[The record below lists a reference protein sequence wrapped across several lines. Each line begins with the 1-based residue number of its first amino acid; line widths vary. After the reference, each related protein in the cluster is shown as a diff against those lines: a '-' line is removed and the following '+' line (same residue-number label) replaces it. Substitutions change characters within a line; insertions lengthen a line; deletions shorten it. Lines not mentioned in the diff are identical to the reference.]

1 MKHLGLVHILLLL
14 LGTGLFLGPA
24 TAELTASQE
33 VPPTANVGE
42 NVMVTVMLTY
52 SGSNATQASIT
63 PGLPSG
69 LETNFP
75 GGQTELYP
83 GVTAPISYPIRAVQS
98 GTYLVTSQVSYS
110 EEGTGETCAWNHLSR
125 PLASFSQGQLQTYP
139 GQEMPGVWPQS
150 SNPFGTNPYGTYP
163 YGTNPTGTL
172 QNGTIQNGT
181 LQNGLNPG
189 INPGAMPP
197 SGGVMPEGMPNEYPS
212 PIGIQPEQSQPGPTG
227 YEDQASGPN
236 GSRWLLVLTHLFCLL
251 LSTIFKSSR
260 VNNACSTNPR
270 IFDSFSPTFLAIQD
284 GQGLHR
290 LVTCGRDA
298 IYGSEKRGSRGY
310 HIFHHGNLGPR
321 FQGGPLHIVHG
332 AMLLGLLSHNQG

>member
-1 MKHLGLVHILLLL
+1 MKHLGLMHVLLLL
-14 LGTGLFLGPA
+14 LGAGLFLGPA
-24 TAELTASQE
+24 TAELTASQD

-52 SGSNATQASIT
+52 SGSSATQASIT

-110 EEGTGETCAWNHLSR
+110 EEGMWRNLRLESPFTATGQSQPECSR
-125 PLASFSQGQLQTYP
+125 PYP

-150 SNPFGTNPYGTYP
+150 SNPFGTNPNGAYP
-163 YGTNPTGTL
+163 YGTNPPGTL

-181 LQNGLNPG
+181 LPNGFNPG
-189 INPGAMPP
+189 MNPGAMPP
-197 SGGVMPEGMPNEYPS
+197 SGGVMPEGMPNNSLPE
-212 PIGIQPEQSQPGPTG
+212 GIQPEQSQPGPTG

-236 GSRWLLVLTHLFCLL
+236 GSRGH
-251 LSTIFKSSR
+251 
-260 VNNACSTNPR
+260 
-270 IFDSFSPTFLAIQD
+270 
-284 GQGLHR
+284 
-290 LVTCGRDA
+290 
-298 IYGSEKRGSRGY
+298 
-310 HIFHHGNLGPR
+310 
-321 FQGGPLHIVHG
+321 
-332 AMLLGLLSHNQG
+332 